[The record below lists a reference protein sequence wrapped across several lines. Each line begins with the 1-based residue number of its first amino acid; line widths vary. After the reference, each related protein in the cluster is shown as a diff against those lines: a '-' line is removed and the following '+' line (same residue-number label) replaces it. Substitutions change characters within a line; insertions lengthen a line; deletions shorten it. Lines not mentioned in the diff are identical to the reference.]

1 MTISSV
7 SSSNIR
13 LCKEYG
19 SVGWSGE
26 LVNFK
31 VLNWIMKTVI
41 KMLV

>member
-7 SSSNIR
+7 SSSSIR

-19 SVGWSGE
+19 CVGLSDE

-31 VLNWIMKTVI
+31 VLNWLMKTVI
-41 KMLV
+41 KLLV